1 MSYREMNIK
10 AVFFSK
16 TSTFTADAK
25 YDVYGVN
32 SSGGAV
38 TVNLPA
44 VATVPAGK
52 TYTIKDTGG
61 QASSNNITLDAS
73 GDQRIDGQTTFVI
86 STNGGAVTIINDGAA
101 WSVLNKY
108 VTS

>member
-10 AVFFSK
+10 PAFFSK

-32 SSGGAV
+32 TSGGAV

-44 VATVPAGK
+44 IATLPAGK

-61 QASSNNITLDAS
+61 QASSNNITLDANA
-73 GDQRIDGQTTFVI
+73 DERIDGQTTHAI
-86 STNGGAVTIINDGAA
+86 STNGGAITIIADGNA
-101 WSVLNKY
+101 WSILSKY
-108 VTS
+108 VT